1 LFWICEGTLQEK
13 LGQVKPFEI
22 VKGIVEGMIHLH
34 KHNIVHGNL
43 TSKNIL
49 LTKDDEPKISVHF
62 LYFFLK
68 LSTSFVFELSELN
81 LFVFDCL
88 K

>member
-1 LFWICEGTLQEK
+1 MCEGTLQEK

-43 TSKNIL
+43 TCKNIL
-49 LTKDDEPKISVHF
+49 LTKNGEPKISVLFLHF
-62 LYFFLK
+62 
-68 LSTSFVFELSELN
+68 FEIINFSC
-81 LFVFDCL
+81 V
-88 K
+88 